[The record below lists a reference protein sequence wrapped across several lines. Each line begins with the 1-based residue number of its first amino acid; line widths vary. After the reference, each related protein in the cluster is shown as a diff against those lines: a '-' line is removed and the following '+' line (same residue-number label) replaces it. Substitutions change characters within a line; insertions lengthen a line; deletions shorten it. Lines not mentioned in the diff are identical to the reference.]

1 MSPNNPW
8 TRRHTG
14 VHPPLLRDSLV
25 ETIGNTPL
33 VRLNAL
39 TAHLP
44 GEVEVWVKLEFM
56 NPGGSIKDRAARQI
70 ILEALASGQ
79 LTKQKTLI
87 DATSGNTGVAYA
99 MLGAALGIP
108 ITLVMPDN
116 VPPQRKRLIEVYGA
130 HIIPSPAHEGLDG
143 AFAHLEKVLADQPEG
158 TYFHANQHGNPA
170 NAMAHV
176 MTTAA
181 EIYTQTHERITH
193 FVSSMGSSGTIMGTG
208 RGLKQRDASIQVIGV
223 QPAQSDHGI
232 EGMRDMSSSV
242 VPALYREEE
251 LDAILHVDANESREM
266 ARKLAIKEGI
276 LSGNSGGANVLAA
289 LKLASQL
296 TTPATI
302 VTIICDNHD
311 RYSDPNTP

>member
-1 MSPNNPW
+1 MSINNPW

-14 VHPPLLRDSLV
+14 VHPPLLRESLV

-39 TAHLP
+39 TSHLP
-44 GEVEVWVKLEFM
+44 EGVEVWVKLEFM

-70 ILEALASGQ
+70 ILEAMASGA
-79 LTKQKTLI
+79 LTREMTLI

-108 ITLVMPDN
+108 ITLVMPEG
-116 VPPQRKRLIEVYGA
+116 VPPQRKQLIEVYGA
-130 HIIPSPAHEGLDG
+130 RVIPSPSALGIDG
-143 AFAHLEKVLADQPEG
+143 AFAHLQEILKEAPEG

-170 NAMAHV
+170 NPMAHV

-181 EIYTQTHERITH
+181 EVYTQTHERITH
-193 FVSSMGSSGTIMGTG
+193 FVASMGSSSTVMGTG
-208 RGLKQRDASIQVIGV
+208 RGLKQRDPSIQIVGV
-223 QPAQSDHGI
+223 QPDQAQHGI
-232 EGMRDMSSSV
+232 EGMRHMASSV
-242 VPALYREEE
+242 VPKLYCPDE
-251 LDAILHVDANESREM
+251 LDDLLYVDPDESREM

-289 LKLASQL
+289 LKLAQTL
-296 TTPATI
+296 TKGVI

-311 RYSDPNTP
+311 RYSDSLT